1 MCDAARS
8 HHEPM
13 AVAHERAPCVRSH
26 NYHVAR
32 RGRPW
37 LAAVLVAALA
47 LIATRAADAQAVN
60 ITIGG
65 LYPLTPSTRTNA
77 GMQRQKATELALE
90 VANAD
95 AAVLPGVRL
104 KMTVQ
109 DTGAKP
115 EQGSTGMFRL
125 VTDSKV
131 PAVVGAASSG
141 VSMAAA
147 QIGGIFKVPLI
158 SYSSTSAKLSNKQ
171 IYPYFS
177 CVVGNGRGVQLRP
190 ATRNTMRTA
199 G

>member
-1 MCDAARS
+1 MKL
-8 HHEPM
+8 
-13 AVAHERAPCVRSH
+13 VALLT
-26 NYHVAR
+26 VALVV
-32 RGRPW
+32 
-37 LAAVLVAALA
+37 LAA
-47 LIATRAADAQAVN
+47 TRVTNAELVN

-65 LYPLTPSTRTNA
+65 LYPLTPSSRTNA
-77 GMQRQKATELALE
+77 GMQRQKATELALM

-95 AAVLPGVRL
+95 AAMLPGVRL
-104 KMTVQ
+104 NMVVQ

-115 EQGSTGMFRL
+115 EKGSTGMFQL
-125 VTDSKV
+125 VTGSKV

-177 CVVGNGRGVQLRP
+177 CVARGLAR
-190 ATRNTMRTA
+190 